1 MSEKIT
7 NAERLARIEERQEI
21 QSKQLDK
28 MVESLQ
34 TLTKIELQNNEQNK
48 RFDVLEKRVEI
59 HTRENQKWAAF
70 RQVAYWALSL
80 VVAIA
85 VGVAVKV
92 FT

>member
-21 QSKQLDK
+21 QSRQLDK
-28 MVESLQ
+28 VVEALG
-34 TLTKIELQNNEQNK
+34 TLARVELQNKEQNK
-48 RFDVLEKRVEI
+48 RFDVLEKRVES
-59 HTRENQKWAAF
+59 HTKENQKWAAF
-70 RQVAYWALSL
+70 RQVAYWVLSL
-80 VVAIA
+80 VAAIS